1 MRLWLSFAI
10 ILPYDTK
17 VSNICLFRFIWRTWN
32 ARYTLRW
39 VRSSWTN
46 TEDICPLVSC
56 NLFPLSSLRYSI
68 MSSFTR
74 LLTNFT
80 SMGRGT
86 CDGDDLSCVT
96 SRLLGSSEDGLT
108 PSTRAGTV
116 VALADSS
123 RGTGWSAGAGWS
135 IWPEGRDG
143 FPTRWVTSRSSVEIA
158 SSWCWQHVTPWYQC
172 PRRCF
177 QGPRICEP
185 NPSYRAA
192 PSRHISVPIPRS
204 DLIYSG

>member
-1 MRLWLSFAI
+1 MQDMPFVGSGHLGQILKTYVLWYLAISFPWALYVI
-10 ILPYDTK
+10 
-17 VSNICLFRFIWRTWN
+17 
-32 ARYTLRW
+32 
-39 VRSSWTN
+39 
-46 TEDICPLVSC
+46 
-56 NLFPLSSLRYSI
+56 SLRHLSPACWQI
-68 MSSFTR
+68 SPVWA
-74 LLTNFT
+74 
-80 SMGRGT
+80 G
-86 CDGDDLSCVT
+86 DGDDLSCVM
-96 SRLLGSSEDGLT
+96 SRLLCSSEAGHM

-143 FPTRWVTSRSSVEIA
+143 FPTRWVTSRSSMEIGGIA

-172 PRRCF
+172 PLRCF

-185 NPSYRAA
+185 TPSYRAA

-204 DLIYSG
+204 DLTSSG